1 MYYNLIT
8 EYICQTARQYLQ
20 YRNTLA
26 AEIQYIAG
34 LYHQLYTDHQ
44 VFVLR
49 LDVLHIYL
57 DKLMHQSNTDRC
69 V

>member
-26 AEIQYIAG
+26 AEIQYMAG

-49 LDVLHIYL
+49 LDVLQI
-57 DKLMHQSNTDRC
+57 
-69 V
+69 